1 MDPGGDF
8 MFQQEALTQ
17 EGLHA
22 PYEFRERSY
31 RRGPHGAPGKTSL
44 IVDSLSFSV
53 RWRVRPANRADRRR
67 GTLAKYLVLQI
78 PGWILAAVGLALL
91 KQWIDFPLWAA
102 LGILLLWVI
111 KDMVLYP
118 FVRRAYEPSGKTGVE
133 QLIGAEGIAA
143 EELAPSGY
151 IRVGRELWRAE
162 ALGTDTPIAPGS
174 RVRVQG
180 VRGLT
185 LLIQPEE

>member
-1 MDPGGDF
+1 MR
-8 MFQQEALTQ
+8 AVNK
-17 EGLHA
+17 A
-22 PYEFRERSY
+22 ER
-31 RRGPHGAPGKTSL
+31 
-44 IVDSLSFSV
+44 
-53 RWRVRPANRADRRR
+53 RPR
-67 GTLAKYLVLQI
+67 TLAKYLMVQV
-78 PGWILAAVGLALL
+78 PGWILAAVGVALL

-111 KDMVLYP
+111 KDVVLYP
-118 FVRRAYEPSGKTGVE
+118 FVRRAYESTGKTGAE

-162 ALGTDTPIAPGS
+162 ALGTDKPIAPGS

>member
-1 MDPGGDF
+1 M
-8 MFQQEALTQ
+8 
-17 EGLHA
+17 
-22 PYEFRERSY
+22 
-31 RRGPHGAPGKTSL
+31 
-44 IVDSLSFSV
+44 
-53 RWRVRPANRADRRR
+53 RPTNRAERRR
-67 GTLAKYLVLQI
+67 WTLAKYLLLQI

-102 LGILLLWVI
+102 LAILLIWVI

-118 FVRRAYEPSGKTGVE
+118 FVRRAYESNGKTGAE
-133 QLIGAEGIAA
+133 QLIGAEGIAT
-143 EELAPSGY
+143 ERLAPTGY

-162 ALGTDTPIAPGS
+162 TLGTDAPIAPGS